1 MAINARHRG
10 RVAAKDRVGS
20 SARCPSGAWMRRACW
35 RPWRRTTL
43 QRQPIIWTM
52 MSGTRRRTSG
62 WSSGAAACSSTAFF
76 STDAPCSA
84 VLRWWL
90 LRGNAVRGKQ
100 GLHSGA
106 TCSARCRLAGEQ
118 GATESA
124 ARPTPALSC
133 RRQGSGKSTDQARK
147 VFNGLFWMALFF
159 LITHRLAA
167 LLWFRWP
174 AWRCNSCTVSDPAL
188 WSACVRL
195 HRSLRASGRRA
206 ACRPS
211 LRVKVQCGWCGTTW
225 SSEWQQ
231 ARKPRA
237 VFAGSNA
244 NKLNRLGAAFCCIVS
259 DPALWSACVRLH

>member
-1 MAINARHRG
+1 MP
-10 RVAAKDRVGS
+10 
-20 SARCPSGAWMRRACW
+20 CE
-35 RPWRRTTL
+35 
-43 QRQPIIWTM
+43 
-52 MSGTRRRTSG
+52 TSRD
-62 WSSGAAACSSTAFF
+62 C
-76 STDAPCSA
+76 
-84 VLRWWL
+84 
-90 LRGNAVRGKQ
+90 
-100 GLHSGA
+100 SGA

-133 RRQGSGKSTDQARK
+133 RRRGSGKSTDQARK

-231 ARKPRA
+231 ARQPRA

-244 NKLNRLGAAFCCIVS
+244 NKLNRLGAAFCCTVS

>member
-1 MAINARHRG
+1 
-10 RVAAKDRVGS
+10 
-20 SARCPSGAWMRRACW
+20 
-35 RPWRRTTL
+35 
-43 QRQPIIWTM
+43 
-52 MSGTRRRTSG
+52 
-62 WSSGAAACSSTAFF
+62 
-76 STDAPCSA
+76 
-84 VLRWWL
+84 
-90 LRGNAVRGKQ
+90 
-100 GLHSGA
+100 
-106 TCSARCRLAGEQ
+106 
-118 GATESA
+118 
-124 ARPTPALSC
+124 
-133 RRQGSGKSTDQARK
+133 
-147 VFNGLFWMALFF
+147 LFWMALFF

-231 ARKPRA
+231 ARQPRA

-244 NKLNRLGAAFCCIVS
+244 NKLNS
-259 DPALWSACVRLH
+259 